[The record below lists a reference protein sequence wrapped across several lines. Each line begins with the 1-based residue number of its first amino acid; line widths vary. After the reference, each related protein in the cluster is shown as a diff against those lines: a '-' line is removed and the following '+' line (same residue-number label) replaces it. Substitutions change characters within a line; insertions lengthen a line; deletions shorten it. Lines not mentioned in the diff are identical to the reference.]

1 MNRHLLEQL
10 VGFVHSGVSGETRS
24 ERGVELV
31 NLPLNEEEE
40 RWFQEYLLSGK
51 GRTLQGAKD
60 TVTMRRIA
68 VGKITEAF
76 EDKAGSNRGQLH
88 GLNWDILKG
97 SLEKGAGP
105 RLALR
110 NLTNQ

>member
-1 MNRHLLEQL
+1 MHRHLLEQL
-10 VGFVHSGVSGETRS
+10 VGFVHSGVSGKIRS

-40 RWFQEYLLSGK
+40 SWFEEYLLSGK
-51 GRTLQGAKD
+51 GRTLQGSKD

-68 VGKITEAF
+68 IGKITEAF
-76 EDKAGSNRGQLH
+76 QHNAGINRGQLH
-88 GLNWDILKG
+88 GLNWDILQG
-97 SLEKGAGP
+97 GLEKGAGP

-110 NLTNQ
+110 NLTI